1 LVLPQFTSMSAD
13 LNAETLVPPPPSI
26 IRLFCQL
33 PTVPVSC
40 IFLPPPVMRGTV
52 LLRFHIAYRVIVQ
65 LVPPSERGG
74 GFCTDR
80 GGKTVGKGGI
90 EGDTGEGERNTI
102 VTQQEIRARGSENAA
117 MNMTSVCV
125 L

>member
-1 LVLPQFTSMSAD
+1 MSAD
-13 LNAETLVPPPPSI
+13 LKAENLVPPPSK
-26 IRLFCQL
+26 IRLFCQV

-40 IFLPPPVMRGTV
+40 IFLPPPSPPNSPVMRGTV

-65 LVPPSERGG
+65 LVPPSEGGG

-90 EGDTGEGERNTI
+90 EGDTGEGERNPI
-102 VTQQEIRARGSENAA
+102 VIKQEIRARGSENAA